1 VYAYIG
7 QRAAATIPVLLGVS
21 LLVFSMLQLVPGDP
35 VRLML
40 SEFQSTPD
48 QMARLRS
55 QLHLDEPLPIQF
67 GRFVW
72 NASHGDLGASIRTRR
87 PVTTEIMDNLPATLQ
102 LAVAGLL
109 VATLLGVTLGIVA
122 AVRQRSW
129 VEVASMLVALLGVSM
144 PSFWLGLLL
153 IFGFSLH
160 WRLFPATG
168 GGDLQHLVLPA
179 VTLGLGAS
187 AILARL
193 TRSSMLEVL
202 RQEYVTTA
210 RAKGLR
216 EFAVIGRHAL
226 KNALIPVVTIFG
238 LQFGQLLAGTVVIE
252 TVFSRPG
259 IGRLIVDAILNKD
272 FPVIQGVVLVVAVS
286 YVLVNLLVDLAY
298 AVLDPRIRYA
308 CASAR
313 CWDWPCW
320 CSWE

>member
-7 QRAAATIPVLLGVS
+7 QRVVATIPVLLGVS

-55 QLHLDEPLPIQF
+55 QLHLDEPLPVQF

-72 NASHGDLGASIRTRR
+72 NASHGDLGASIRSRR
-87 PVTTEIMDNLPATLQ
+87 PVTTEIMDNLPSTLQ

-109 VATLLGVTLGIVA
+109 VAALLGVTLGIVA

-129 VEVASMLVALLGVSM
+129 VEVGSMLIALLGVSM

-179 VTLGLGAS
+179 VTLGLSAS

-259 IGRLIVDAILNKD
+259 VGRLIVDAILNKD

-286 YVLVNLLVDLAY
+286 YVLVNLVVDLAY
-298 AVLDPRIRYA
+298 AMLDPRIRYA
-308 CASAR
+308 
-313 CWDWPCW
+313 
-320 CSWE
+320 

>member
-1 VYAYIG
+1 MYAYIG
-7 QRAAATIPVLLGVS
+7 QRVVATIPVLLGVS

-40 SEFQSTPD
+40 SEFQSTPE

-55 QLHLDEPLPIQF
+55 QLHLDEPLPVQF

-72 NASHGDLGASIRTRR
+72 NASGGALGASIRTRR
-87 PVTTEIMDNLPATLQ
+87 PVTAEIMDNLPSTLQ

-129 VEVASMLVALLGVSM
+129 LEVGSMLVALLGVSM

-160 WRLFPATG
+160 LRLFPATG
-168 GGDLQHLVLPA
+168 GGDLQHLLLPA
-179 VTLGLGAS
+179 LTLGLGAS

-216 EFAVIGRHAL
+216 EFAVIGR
-226 KNALIPVVTIFG
+226 
-238 LQFGQLLAGTVVIE
+238 
-252 TVFSRPG
+252 
-259 IGRLIVDAILNKD
+259 
-272 FPVIQGVVLVVAVS
+272 
-286 YVLVNLLVDLAY
+286 
-298 AVLDPRIRYA
+298 
-308 CASAR
+308 
-313 CWDWPCW
+313 
-320 CSWE
+320 